1 MRHLIDASRA
11 LFTTMR
17 QVLRTPVTVQFPT
30 EIRKRPER
38 YRTSFALL
46 HDEHGEELCIGCLQC
61 ERICPSTVI
70 TVTQGP
76 KSESKV
82 TGKKRGWASDFVLDT
97 TACISCEL
105 CVQVCPTDALI
116 MTQVADIPA
125 YSREELVLTMDKL
138 YAHEKDKP
146 ASWGTGTRL
155 MGMQE
160 APKEEKKPK
169 PAKPVAAAAPA
180 AAEAAPAA
188 ALAAAEPTS
197 APVVVAP
204 VAAAEP
210 ASAPVVAAALA
221 APPVAET
228 SAVAPAAPAPA
239 TKEESK

>member
-76 KSESKV
+76 KAESKV

-125 YSREELVLTMDKL
+125 YSREDLVLTMDKL

-169 PAKPVAAAAPA
+169 PVKPAAAVAPAAVEAAPVAAP
-180 AAEAAPAA
+180 
-188 ALAAAEPTS
+188 
-197 APVVVAP
+197 
-204 VAAAEP
+204 AAAEP
-210 ASAPVVAAALA
+210 ASAPVVAAAVA

-228 SAVAPAAPAPA
+228 SAVAPAAPAPV

>member
-125 YSREELVLTMDKL
+125 YSREDLVLTMEKL

-188 ALAAAEPTS
+188 AVS
-197 APVVVAP
+197 
-204 VAAAEP
+204 AAEP
-210 ASAPVVAAALA
+210 AGAPVVAAVAA
-221 APPVAET
+221 APPVAEA
-228 SAVAPAAPAPA
+228 SAVAPAAPAPV

>member
-125 YSREELVLTMDKL
+125 YSREDLVLTMEKL

-169 PAKPVAAAAPA
+169 PVKPVAAAAPA

-188 ALAAAEPTS
+188 AVS
-197 APVVVAP
+197 
-204 VAAAEP
+204 AAEP
-210 ASAPVVAAALA
+210 AGAPVVAAVAA
-221 APPVAET
+221 APPVAEA
-228 SAVAPAAPAPA
+228 SAVAPAAPAPV